1 LLLEQFKIGHARGSS
16 HGQSRIFRFSYP
28 DPAYVAMAIEAQGL
42 WLELERAGERFGQ
55 VLIELGGLDV
65 GDGIEA
71 NAAALGEYGA
81 PFEMLTGADVKKR
94 HPSVSVPDDLSVLWQ
109 PDGGIVAADVALE
122 TFIAVARRSGAEV
135 RDKTPVASI
144 EEGEGLVAVV
154 VGNEKV
160 YAEAIVVTA
169 GAWVRGL
176 VEPLGID
183 VPVRPTRETIAYFK
197 VDGDIGPT
205 FVEWSDPS
213 VYALP
218 SPRHNALK
226 VGEHIAGPDA
236 DPDVDGEPDQSSIDR
251 LAAWVAE
258 RYPSAE
264 REPFLAETCFY

>member
-1 LLLEQFKIGHARGSS
+1 
-16 HGQSRIFRFSYP
+16 
-28 DPAYVAMAIEAQGL
+28 
-42 WLELERAGERFGQ
+42 
-55 VLIELGGLDV
+55 
-65 GDGIEA
+65 
-71 NAAALGEYGA
+71 
-81 PFEMLTGADVKKR
+81 
-94 HPSVSVPDDLSVLWQ
+94 
-109 PDGGIVAADVALE
+109 

-135 RDKTPVASI
+135 RDKTPVTSI

-218 SPRHNALK
+218 SPRHDALK

-258 RYPSAE
+258 RYPSVE
-264 REPFLAETCFY
+264 RGPILAETCFYTNTDDQRFILERHGRVIVGSPCSGHGFKFAPLIGQQLAGLAQEVL